1 MTRSRIDRHARGLHT
16 APRPALW
23 ALAAVLGGPALAA
36 ASEGGGG
43 GGLIQLNGTLLV
55 QVISFV
61 ILLAVLHRF
70 VYRPLLATLD
80 ARSTAIKQQLAEAQA
95 AREAA
100 QRQLAE
106 FEQRLGAAQAEAQAT
121 RERALREAAET
132 RERLTAEARQEA
144 ARLLAEAR
152 AEIDQNIRRA
162 RQELRA
168 EVGTL
173 AIEVAER
180 VIQKSMRDEDHRR
193 LVQDALARLDAR

>member
-1 MTRSRIDRHARGLHT
+1 MTRSRFARHARDLCPGF
-16 APRPALW
+16 RPTLS
-23 ALAAVLGGPALAA
+23 ALAVGLGAPAAAA

-43 GGLIQLNGTLLV
+43 SLIEVNATLLV

-70 VYRPLLATLD
+70 VYRPLLATLE
-80 ARSTAIKQQLAEAQA
+80 ARSTAIRQQLAEAQA

-100 QRQLAE
+100 QAQLAE
-106 FEQRLGAAQAEAQAT
+106 FERRLATAQAEAQAT
-121 RERALREAAET
+121 RERALREAAEL

-144 ARLLAEAR
+144 ARVLAEAR
-152 AEIDQNIRRA
+152 AEIEQSVRRA

-168 EVGTL
+168 EVGAL

-180 VIQKSMRDEDHRR
+180 VIQRSLREEDHRR